1 MDKTFFTAASI
12 ALGLS
17 LACVSPALAGDTGK
31 NAAEAKQRLSAAVDW
46 FNGKGSFGKNNVTYN
61 GPVITLKTSSHLPP
75 VAGISKLQRKGF
87 DNLERMSGGKIKVKD
102 TWSKTVHGVKEGRK
116 AARAGLTNYAP
127 CFSLYMSKDYNLVHG
142 LGLPFLFNNSHEAV
156 ATAENLYGKYLK
168 KEHERYGVSI
178 ARVAHTSPYHLW
190 TNKPVRNLADVK
202 GMKIR
207 AGGGIH
213 SQIIGAIGA
222 TQVSMPGADSYT
234 AMQRGT
240 LDGIHFSDAIALIF
254 KTHEVTKY
262 RTTNGFNLLTIEYCL
277 DSKWHKALPAD
288 LKVVWNNWARQMAVA
303 EGAGFYD
310 LYDKINLDK
319 MVGMGQ
325 TEVIDMDP
333 AELDRW
339 KKAVAGIEANF
350 IKNNKNKNAG
360 AFVADIK
367 KLAAKYAAMAPNDVM
382 AEVINNPAQGMYQLI
397 YQIN

>member
-1 MDKTFFTAASI
+1 
-12 ALGLS
+12 
-17 LACVSPALAGDTGK
+17 
-31 NAAEAKQRLSAAVDW
+31 
-46 FNGKGSFGKNNVTYN
+46 
-61 GPVITLKTSSHLPP
+61 
-75 VAGISKLQRKGF
+75 
-87 DNLERMSGGKIKVKD
+87 
-102 TWSKTVHGVKEGRK
+102 
-116 AARAGLTNYAP
+116 
-127 CFSLYMSKDYNLVHG
+127 
-142 LGLPFLFNNSHEAV
+142 
-156 ATAENLYGKYLK
+156 
-168 KEHERYGVSI
+168 
-178 ARVAHTSPYHLW
+178 
-190 TNKPVRNLADVK
+190 
-202 GMKIR
+202 
-207 AGGGIH
+207 
-213 SQIIGAIGA
+213 
-222 TQVSMPGADSYT
+222 MPGADSYT

-382 AEVINNPAQGMYQLI
+382 AEVINNPAQGMY
-397 YQIN
+397 